1 MKTSFMA
8 LLCLGF
14 SVLFPQLSP
23 AQDHTNQLDSLVN
36 DGLPNNA
43 PGTVLYL
50 TKGDQVLYQKALG
63 KANLELDVDLQ
74 VDHVFRLGSVSKQF
88 TACAILKLAE
98 EGKLSLQDDIR
109 QYIPDFPIKDQMIA
123 IEALLTHTAGVKNYT
138 GLASFT
144 EELKRKDLSPAALIN
159 LFKNE
164 PLEYEPGTNYKY
176 SNSGYILLGYIIE
189 KITGQ
194 TYATYIEETFF
205 KPLVMRHSYFDHPV
219 NLIKGRVSGYS
230 QRNGRYQNAHY
241 LSMTLP
247 YAAGSLASTSG
258 DIQICYN
265 ALYHG
270 QVLKPETLKHAFTSY
285 TLING
290 RSTGYGYGWEIANI
304 KGTPSVKHVGVIN
317 GFYTYVAYLPDEQIT
332 LSIFRNSD
340 SPTDLDILASK
351 MLAVVLEKPYMTKE
365 LMMTAA
371 QLTIYQGVYTL
382 DNGEEYRIRLEDG
395 YLVYYNSGGTKT
407 RLVPTANDQFILG
420 NSLNTLSFKRTKQGK
435 VADFIIKGTGIAS
448 NGYRKNVK
456 ISLQSKMEMSL
467 QMLQRYVGGY
477 QFQPGPVFEVIL
489 ENNKLYGQVGHDK
502 KELVPY
508 AEHKFFARDLDAS
521 LIFQVNSKGSVIGL
535 TKIQN
540 GEMTATKL

>member
-1 MKTSFMA
+1 
-8 LLCLGF
+8 
-14 SVLFPQLSP
+14 
-23 AQDHTNQLDSLVN
+23 
-36 DGLPNNA
+36 
-43 PGTVLYL
+43 
-50 TKGDQVLYQKALG
+50 
-63 KANLELDVDLQ
+63 
-74 VDHVFRLGSVSKQF
+74 
-88 TACAILKLAE
+88 
-98 EGKLSLQDDIR
+98 
-109 QYIPDFPIKDQMIA
+109 
-123 IEALLTHTAGVKNYT
+123 
-138 GLASFT
+138 
-144 EELKRKDLSPAALIN
+144 
-159 LFKNE
+159 
-164 PLEYEPGTNYKY
+164 
-176 SNSGYILLGYIIE
+176 
-189 KITGQ
+189 
-194 TYATYIEETFF
+194 
-205 KPLVMRHSYFDHPV
+205 
-219 NLIKGRVSGYS
+219 
-230 QRNGRYQNAHY
+230 
-241 LSMTLP
+241 
-247 YAAGSLASTSG
+247 
-258 DIQICYN
+258 
-265 ALYHG
+265 
-270 QVLKPETLKHAFTSY
+270 
-285 TLING
+285 
-290 RSTGYGYGWEIANI
+290 
-304 KGTPSVKHVGVIN
+304 
-317 GFYTYVAYLPDEQIT
+317 
-332 LSIFRNSD
+332 
-340 SPTDLDILASK
+340 

-395 YLVYYNSGGTKT
+395 YLVYYNAGRTKT